1 MENTLVQGLK
11 ERIANAVSVHQSLGI
26 ILPSNNYCH
35 LTHAVYEYIRET
47 PSNNWIYVTISKP
60 FNVVKKEMSGTID
73 TSSIFFIDCFSRA
86 AGIQT
91 KDPQCYFL
99 DSPSQLEQL
108 ILEILD
114 IVKSRPTHNES
125 YVVLDTISSFL
136 LYNDELLVTEFY
148 THLLSN
154 MGLTNTHTISLC
166 LEEEMTDQINKI
178 LYLKN
183 DKIIKVKE
191 SFI

>member
-11 ERIANAVSVHQSLGI
+11 ERIINAALMNKWFGI
-26 ILPSNNYCH
+26 TLPSNNYYD
-35 LTHAVYEYIRET
+35 LTHAMYEYIRET
-47 PSNNWIYVTISKP
+47 PNNNWIYVTFSKP
-60 FNVVKKEMSGTID
+60 FTVVKKEMS
-73 TSSIFFIDCFSRA
+73 TSADPSSVFFIDCVSRA

-91 KDPQCYFL
+91 NDPQCYFL

-108 ILEILD
+108 ILEIVN
-114 IVKSRPTHNES
+114 IIKNIPNTNETFI
-125 YVVLDTISSFL
+125 VLDAVSSLL

-154 MGLTNTHTISLC
+154 MKLYGAHTISLC
-166 LEEEMTDQINKI
+166 LEEETTDQINKI

>member
-11 ERIANAVSVHQSLGI
+11 ERIANAAWVNQSLGI
-26 ILPSNNYCH
+26 ILPGNNYND
-35 LTHAVYEYIRET
+35 LTHAIFEHIQET
-47 PSNNWIYVTISKP
+47 SENNWIYVTISKP
-60 FNVVKKEMSGTID
+60 FNVIKKEIG
-73 TSSIFFIDCFSRA
+73 SIMNISPVFFIDCVSRA

-108 ILEILD
+108 ILEIVN
-114 IVKSRPTHNES
+114 IIKNKTKNNES
-125 YVVLDTISSFL
+125 FVILDALSSLL
-136 LYNDELLVTEFY
+136 LYNDELLVAEFF
-148 THLLSN
+148 THLIFN
-154 MGLTNTHTISLC
+154 MNIYNTHTISLC
-166 LEEEMTDQINKI
+166 LEEEMTDKINRM

>member
-11 ERIANAVSVHQSLGI
+11 ERIANAAFVNQSLGI
-26 ILPSNNYCH
+26 ILPGNNYH
-35 LTHAVYEYIRET
+35 DLTHAIYEYINET
-47 PSNNWIYVTISKP
+47 PNNNWVYVTTSKP
-60 FNVVKKEMSGTID
+60 FNAIKKEMSNVMD
-73 TSSIFFIDCFSRA
+73 SSSVFFIDCVSRA

-108 ILEILD
+108 ILEIVN
-114 IVKSRPTHNES
+114 IVKNKPKDNES
-125 YVVLDTISSFL
+125 FVILDTISSLL
-136 LYNDELLVTEFY
+136 LYNDELLVAEFF
-148 THLLSN
+148 THLINN
-154 MGLTNTHTISLC
+154 MNLYNTHTISLC
-166 LEEEMTDQINKI
+166 LEEEMTDQMNKM

-183 DKIIKVKE
+183 NKIIKVKE

>member
-11 ERIANAVSVHQSLGI
+11 ERITNAALTNQSFGI
-26 ILPSNNYCH
+26 FLPSNNYYD
-35 LTHAVYEYIRET
+35 LTHAVFEYIHET
-47 PSNNWIYVTISKP
+47 PNNNWIYVTLSKP
-60 FNVVKKEMSGTID
+60 FNVVKKEMCNSID
-73 TSSIFFIDCFSRA
+73 PSSVFFIDCVSRA

-108 ILEILD
+108 ILEIVN
-114 IVKSRPTHNES
+114 IIKNNPKNNES
-125 YVVLDTISSFL
+125 FVILDAVSSLL

-154 MGLTNTHTISLC
+154 LNLYGTHTISLC
-166 LEEEMTDQINKI
+166 LEEETTDQINKV